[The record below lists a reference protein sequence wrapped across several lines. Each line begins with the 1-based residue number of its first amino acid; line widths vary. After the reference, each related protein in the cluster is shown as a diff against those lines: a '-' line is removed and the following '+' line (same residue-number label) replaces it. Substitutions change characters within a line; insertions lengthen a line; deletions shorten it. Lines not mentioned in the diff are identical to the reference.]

1 MLYEDLSLAASERRL
16 LLETT
21 EAKAQNQCGRKLWAG
36 INICLLLSQDIL
48 GVKFTGIN

>member
-1 MLYEDLSLAASERRL
+1 MLYENLSVAAYERCL

-21 EAKAQNQCGRKLWAG
+21 EVKAQNQSGRKLWAR